1 MVSADMGGFEK
12 AVAKGNRLTGEVE
25 GQTRQY
31 ARLINL
37 LGVKRVIGGI
47 NKMDNT
53 PPSPDN
59 QDRFSEFAGE
69 VCAM

>member
-12 AVAKGNRLTGEVE
+12 AVAKSNRLTDEVE
-25 GQTRQY
+25 GQTHQY

-37 LGVKRVIGGI
+37 LGFEWVIVGI

-53 PPSPDN
+53 SPSPYN
-59 QDRFSEFAGE
+59 QERFNEFDGE

>member
-12 AVAKGNRLTGEVE
+12 AVAKGNHSTGQVE

-31 ARLINL
+31 AWLVNL
-37 LGVKRVIGGI
+37 LGVDRVIVGI

-53 PPSPDN
+53 SPSPYN
-59 QDRFSEFAGE
+59 QDRFNEFAGE